1 MLLLFFKEITSVFI
15 SYLDETEKE
24 KHKEYTRELA
34 LVMLRVTTNNR
45 TFCFIQNNGT
55 PEPRRER
62 GFFKRVG

>member
-1 MLLLFFKEITSVFI
+1 M

-24 KHKEYTRELA
+24 KYKEYIRELA
-34 LVMLRVTTNNR
+34 LAMLRVEGIVR